1 RAWARCTPKGW
12 APQGRA
18 GREVGPPARA
28 GCGGGG
34 GALPLGKKGVDLR
47 ARGGC
52 RRCAAVIRRGAVVTI
67 VGHGS
72 RRLTGETPA
81 YKWPYPACGAMPAP
95 ARATHGA
102 AHVASAP
109 PLWEFAR
116 REPNPTKPVP
126 MPIRVV
132 RTVSALRRAVMRW
145 RAADERIALVPT
157 MGALHAGHLALVR
170 AARRRARRV
179 VVSIFVNPAQFA
191 PHEDFAS
198 YPRSWDTDLAALS
211 DMGVDLIW
219 APAVAA
225 MYPPGFATRIVPEG
239 AAAAGLEDKF
249 RPHFFAG
256 VATVVG
262 KLLIQCAP
270 DLAMF
275 GEKDYQQLKAVTRMA
290 KDLDLPVKIV
300 AVATVREP
308 DGLALSSRNSYLSA
322 SERASA
328 PALYR
333 VLKDCAGKIA
343 RGELTARVI
352 DDGAAAIGAAGFL
365 PPYLPAPHARP

>member
-1 RAWARCTPKGW
+1 
-12 APQGRA
+12 
-18 GREVGPPARA
+18 
-28 GCGGGG
+28 
-34 GALPLGKKGVDLR
+34 
-47 ARGGC
+47 
-52 RRCAAVIRRGAVVTI
+52 
-67 VGHGS
+67 
-72 RRLTGETPA
+72 
-81 YKWPYPACGAMPAP
+81 
-95 ARATHGA
+95 
-102 AHVASAP
+102 
-109 PLWEFAR
+109 
-116 REPNPTKPVP
+116 

-145 RAADERIALVPT
+145 RAAGERIALVPT

-211 DMGVDLIW
+211 AMGIDLIW

-225 MYPPGFATRIVPEG
+225 MYPSGFATRIVPQG
-239 AAAAGLEDKF
+239 PATAGLEDKF
-249 RPHFFAG
+249 RPQFFSG

-275 GEKDYQQLKAVTRMA
+275 GEKDYQQLMVVTRLA

-300 AVATVREP
+300 PVATVREA
-308 DGLALSSRNSYLSA
+308 DGLALSSRNGYLSA
-322 SERASA
+322 SERAAA
-328 PALYR
+328 PTLYR
-333 VLKDCAGKIA
+333 VLEDCAGKIA
-343 RGELTARVI
+343 RGELAARVLHE
-352 DDGAAAIGAAGFL
+352 GAAAIERAGFVL
-365 PPYLPAPHARP
+365 DYLEARHADTLAPLSSPADGPIRLLVAARIGKTRLIDNIAVEQSQRSRRAKARGATSSPSADP